1 MAKIPGLNLVY
12 EPAGKALE
20 YSPLAINIFK
30 GCAHG
35 CKYCFGPGIARTTM
49 EKFSSCPAPRADVEK
64 NLIHDCREMQKRS
77 MKGPVLLCFMTDPYQ
92 PIEMDVGLTRRC
104 IEIFNRFGISFT
116 ILTKGGM
123 MASRDFSLYKE
134 GDAFATTLTFLDEAK
149 SLEWEP
155 NAALPAD
162 RIAAIQLAHEMGIKT
177 WASMEPVIDTEETLQ
192 LIRETHEFVDLFKI
206 GKINHNK
213 IEKTINWTK
222 FAHEVV
228 DLLDSLGKDMY
239 IKADLK
245 VYLK

>member
-1 MAKIPGLNLVY
+1 MAKLLGLNLVY

-20 YSPLAINIFK
+20 YAPLAINIFK

-64 NLIHDCREMQKRS
+64 NLIHDCREMQKRG

-92 PIEMDVGLTRRC
+92 PIEMKEGLTRRC
-104 IEIFNRFGISFT
+104 IEIFNHFGINFT

-123 MASRDFSLYKE
+123 RASRDFGLYKE

-155 NAALPAD
+155 GAASPQD
-162 RIAAIQLAHEMGIKT
+162 RIAAVKLAHDMGIKT
-177 WASMEPVIDTEETLQ
+177 WISLEPVIDPEQSLEI
-192 LIRETHEFVDLFKI
+192 IRQTAPWVDLFKV
-206 GKINHNK
+206 GKLNHSK
-213 IEKTINWTK
+213 LEKTIDWHK
-222 FAHEVV
+222 FAN
-228 DLLDSLGKDMY
+228 DAKNLLENLGKPY
-239 IKADLK
+239 
-245 VYLK
+245 YLKEDLRKFL